1 MFYCSYQTPL
11 VAIMVEPYCPSTPP
25 MRSFDSLGRIVRM
38 DNPNPG
44 SMFIASDG
52 RVGFSSDSY
61 SMGGMGFEIKYECP
75 VKEPCEDIKSKKWCK
90 KQKKKGKCKK
100 ASVWKKCKSTCEK
113 CDLKLRGNLPKHNSA
128 METKAT
134 TDTKMRSY
142 GGNFISHTLT

>member
-25 MRSFDSLGRIVRM
+25 MRSYDSLGGIIRM

-100 ASVWKKCKSTCEK
+100 ASVWMKCQSTCEK
-113 CDLKLRGNLPKHNSA
+113 CDLKLRGNLPKHNSV